1 MKKFI
6 ALSVVMF
13 ASYGAFAEEQI
24 DKGLVAPAPSP
35 PASYFRSNEF
45 GGGMFGSYLETYGKN
60 NQGIGNRAL
69 GGGLE
74 ASYFYFKYLGLSV
87 DGNAFNEIPGDNV
100 GGTVTGNLIL
110 RLPLDDFLPTF
121 HFAPYLF
128 GGAGKFIV
136 NKSASLHPH
145 PA

>member
-1 MKKFI
+1 
-6 ALSVVMF
+6 
-13 ASYGAFAEEQI
+13 
-24 DKGLVAPAPSP
+24 
-35 PASYFRSNEF
+35 
-45 GGGMFGSYLETYGKN
+45 MFGSYLETYGKN

-128 GGAGKFIV
+128 GGARQIYSEQVGLPTSHTRPEKLRWEKAGLLEMSVEALSTVSIRISESSLMRRYNF
-136 NKSASLHPH
+136 ASTSETI
-145 PA
+145 